1 MRTNVTTSE
10 YMYTLS
16 EARKII
22 NIERNIKREML
33 LCKIGQKLLGAL
45 SVCLG
50 ATELVLAQIATTNGT
65 VNEGGMFLIMIPL
78 GIYLL
83 ITRKTIIQEAK

>member
-1 MRTNVTTSE
+1 MYTNVTTSE
-10 YMYTLS
+10 YTYTLA

-22 NIERNIKREML
+22 NIERSIKREML
-33 LCKIGQKLLGAL
+33 LCKIGQKLLGTL

-50 ATELVLAQIATTNGT
+50 ITELVLAQIAVINGT
-65 VNEGGMFLIMIPL
+65 VNEGGISIIMIPL

-83 ITRKTIIQEAK
+83 ITRKIII